1 MLEFI
6 LFHPKCTQQFQTMTN
21 QATNYRPEPNHIEP
35 PTVEATKSEAKRRAR
50 QDNFHS
56 HSGRC
61 RKGKNGKLFCAL
73 CLPYPTRDVVQ
84 FEAEPEAEQWHQ
96 CFLPTDPEKE
106 WVDLKELQAEAY
118 DAIEDPPSAKPPPT
132 TGTE

>member
-1 MLEFI
+1 MSEGKKRQVI
-6 LFHPKCTQQFQTMTN
+6 LRLVFAH
-21 QATNYRPEPNHIEP
+21 
-35 PTVEATKSEAKRRAR
+35 
-50 QDNFHS
+50 
-56 HSGRC
+56 
-61 RKGKNGKLFCAL
+61 
-73 CLPYPTRDVVQ
+73 PTRDVVQ

-118 DAIEDPPSAKPPPT
+118 DAIEDPPSARPPPT